1 MRVTKE
7 LFGRLN
13 ENGVYAYTLENK
25 HGVKITAI
33 DYGCTITKIYTPN
46 RDGEIENIVLGYDT
60 LEEYLNGTSY
70 FGCVVG
76 RIAGRI
82 AGGEFM
88 LEGTEYKLAQN
99 ENPNHLHGGIVGFDK
114 RVWNATV
121 EEEEN
126 QASIVFSYFSPDG
139 EENYPGNV
147 EMQVTYTLNND
158 NQFTIH
164 YEGTPDRTTIL
175 NVTNHTYFNLSGD
188 LKTDVKDHYLT
199 MKSDQ
204 FLELGDDLIP
214 TGTFLDVK
222 DTAFDFHSTRQ
233 IRTGIESK
241 HPQNILAGHGYDHP
255 FVLSDNN
262 NQEIQLED
270 RENGRVLTVETDQP
284 AVVVYSASQLAETGE
299 IYGVASKK
307 YLGICLETQ
316 GLPNAINEVN
326 FPSWVV
332 EKGKTYSTS
341 TTFTFGTT

>member
-126 QASIVFSYFSPDG
+126 QA
-139 EENYPGNV
+139 
-147 EMQVTYTLNND
+147 
-158 NQFTIH
+158 
-164 YEGTPDRTTIL
+164 DR
-175 NVTNHTYFNLSGD
+175 
-188 LKTDVKDHYLT
+188 
-199 MKSDQ
+199 KS
-204 FLELGDDLIP
+204 
-214 TGTFLDVK
+214 
-222 DTAFDFHSTRQ
+222 
-233 IRTGIESK
+233 
-241 HPQNILAGHGYDHP
+241 
-255 FVLSDNN
+255 
-262 NQEIQLED
+262 
-270 RENGRVLTVETDQP
+270 
-284 AVVVYSASQLAETGE
+284 VV
-299 IYGVASKK
+299 
-307 YLGICLETQ
+307 
-316 GLPNAINEVN
+316 
-326 FPSWVV
+326 
-332 EKGKTYSTS
+332 
-341 TTFTFGTT
+341 